1 MASITRE
8 IVVRARP
15 SQAWDAIRD
24 VGALHTRLVPGFV
37 VDTRLEPGA
46 RIVTFANGMV
56 VREAIIALDDD
67 ARRLVWSAEGG
78 RTTHYNAAVQVYDDP
93 AGARIVWTA
102 DFLPDSTTSF
112 IAAAME
118 TGAAAMQKT
127 LDRLDQP
134 AAAAKTRI
142 ARLWRG
148 VTKPE
153 DADAYEAMLKPELLP
168 GIARAPGYQGSYL
181 LRRAQDD
188 GVEFVTIM
196 LWESLDAIRAAA
208 GANYE
213 AAVIPE
219 ARRRYLAGADPL
231 AAHYEIAAT
240 HGLGRV

>member
-1 MASITRE
+1 MAFVVRE
-8 IVVRARP
+8 IVTRAGP
-15 SQAWDAIRD
+15 GAAWDAIRD

-46 RIVTFANGMV
+46 RVVTFANGMV
-56 VREAIIALDDD
+56 VRERIIALDDG

-78 RTTHYNAAVQVYDDP
+78 RATHYHAAVQVHDDP
-93 AGARIVWTA
+93 VGARIVWTA
-102 DFLPDSTTSF
+102 DFLPDSATDF

-118 TGAAAMQKT
+118 AGMAAMKST
-127 LDRLDQP
+127 LDRLASP
-134 AAAAKTRI
+134 AAATPTRI

-168 GIARAPGYQGSYL
+168 GISRAPGYQGSYL
-181 LRRAQDD
+181 LRRAKGDEVQ
-188 GVEFVTIM
+188 FVTIM
-196 LWESLDAIRAAA
+196 LWELLDSLCAVA

-219 ARRRYLAGADPL
+219 ERRRYLARFDAT
-231 AAHYEIAAT
+231 ASHYEIAAT
-240 HGLGRV
+240 HGLWGG